1 MMTFIFEKTNNL
13 QFFINIAVF
22 LLLTWICLFNSDT
35 FIFRK
40 SMEKNC
46 HVDGGLDKR
55 NYRSLAK
62 YKPDNSNDLY
72 LKENFQNNEVNKKK
86 DIYRNE
92 KVEKGKSKLS
102 NISLLNKSQ
111 YYTEVI
117 DYNKAIFD
125 GKHFHFEKK
134 WINKKDYD
142 NFLDKKR
149 RICYINL
156 KKIKFRSYRYGVA
169 LFLIFLMLGVGYII
183 GDIYGVVKNA
193 GEYIRNALSS
203 IITIPESLDPYT
215 CTILYGID
223 IIIFSILIII
233 AIPKI
238 LKNKEIYNKI
248 KLMNE

>member
-1 MMTFIFEKTNNL
+1 ME
-13 QFFINIAVF
+13 
-22 LLLTWICLFNSDT
+22 
-35 FIFRK
+35 RK
-40 SMEKNC
+40 C
-46 HVDGGLDKR
+46 HVDKGLDKR

-72 LKENFQNNEVNKKK
+72 LKGNFQNNEVNKKK
-86 DIYRNE
+86 DIHSNE

-102 NISLLNKSQ
+102 NRSLLNKSQ

-183 GDIYGVVKNA
+183 GDIYGVVKDA
-193 GEYIRNALSS
+193 GEGIRIKLSS
-203 IITIPESLDPYT
+203 IISISESLDPYT

-238 LKNKEIYNKI
+238 LRNKEKYNKI